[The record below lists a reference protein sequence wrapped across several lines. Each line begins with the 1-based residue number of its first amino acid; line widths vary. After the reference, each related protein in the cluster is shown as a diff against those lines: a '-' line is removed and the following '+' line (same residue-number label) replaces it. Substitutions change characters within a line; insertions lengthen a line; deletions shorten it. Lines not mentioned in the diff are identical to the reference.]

1 METSVYERVKQ
12 NPQFSQL
19 VSKRSRL
26 AWMLSAIMLGA
37 YYLFILILAFFP
49 NVLGVRLGD
58 SVITMGIPV
67 GIGIIF
73 LAFILTGIYV
83 FVANREFDKLSAQ
96 IKSKAEDVA

>member
-1 METSVYERVKQ
+1 
-12 NPQFSQL
+12 
-19 VSKRSRL
+19 
-26 AWMLSAIMLGA
+26 
-37 YYLFILILAFFP
+37 
-49 NVLGVRLGD
+49 
-58 SVITMGIPV
+58 MGIPV